1 MPRRKDWRK
10 VQAMQQ
16 RMEDGFVLKDVIESV
31 DTPQVKCL
39 DTALRTVFS
48 EHNSTFVTF
57 GGATFAVTKRN
68 EKYYVFDSHSRNT
81 AGLQVPNG
89 TSILMQYTTLLQ
101 VQQHCMNLA
110 RSMNLNADTQFEVT
124 GMTITS
130 DVEAHVNDHDL
141 SKSGNQP
148 DDTASETNEAE
159 HDVVH
164 LDEHENSQDDSVEII
179 NIDQNAML
187 FCPISS
193 DVCEQLC
200 EQLHIQHHCLPK
212 CQDHEF
218 GVEIGEPCRTVHIE
232 GDGNC
237 FFRSL
242 SFAISGKENNHRK
255 VRLAVVAHLREHA
268 ESFRPF
274 LRSGYDSVEQY
285 ISQSR
290 MWYVGTWATELEM
303 FAAANLLGTD
313 ICTFT
318 DNRWLRYPS
327 SQINTDSPN
336 TGRCIYLNHVGG
348 SHYEV
353 VVCVNT
359 LGALRN
365 SCTDKY
371 CEKHL
376 NSSVRT
382 RKRKANQLPVDER
395 QSVLKIQKL
404 DGTVSVHSQ
413 EVTPA
418 EEQTKK
424 TNKKYARAKAKR
436 EYIQA
441 KRKLEKDMPETSIL
455 NVKQS
460 KLTKEKQKYNTVP
473 ELRNRKKEASS
484 KRYKDDEAHRESVKN
499 YSQKQYAEDA
509 KHKATLKMYSTE
521 KYATD
526 SEHRAAVKTHSTEK
540 YATDSEHRAAV
551 KTYSTE
557 KYATDSEH
565 RETVKTYSSR
575 QYAKDPKHKKTLKS
589 RSTEK
594 YAKDAKHRESVKSA
608 SIAKYKT
615 SSEHREN
622 LKERQSARVIQ
633 IAKERKIMANVTRS
647 FVENISKGP
656 EFVCSVCHRRLF
668 KKQVVQCKKTVYE
681 SKGSNVAS
689 VSEKCITD
697 TYLHKCTDS
706 CDDQCP
712 FVNCPEGTLWIC
724 YTCHRKLLSGKMPG
738 EAVVNNLKLSPV
750 PMQLQCLNELEQH
763 LIALN
768 IPFMKMM
775 ALPKGGQHGVHG
787 PVVCV
792 PSNIEKS
799 TSMLPRCDVDDQMI
813 RVKLKR
819 KITYKGHYQYQFVN
833 KAHVKNALEYLQA
846 NNRWYGDVNFNEEWV
861 NPLPVIDE
869 EDETNY
875 SDTDT
880 DTLPDLDKD
889 SSNTQ
894 ITENNA
900 SEKEH
905 GLLLNTC
912 LQPLDIG
919 QEVLDQHFERITC
932 VAPAEENNP
941 VRVLTDES
949 NEARSFPVLFPSGSS
964 TFHDDR
970 EERITLARYLHTRL
984 MNADRRFAQNT
995 DYIFYAQYLS
1005 EIQQVMSNVS
1015 IAMRKGSQSYG
1026 KNVTAENLIDAD
1038 SLRGILK
1045 CDEGYRFLKPIR
1057 GTPPFWQS
1065 AQKDLFAMLRQLGV
1079 PTWFCSFSSADMRW
1093 PEMIETILRGEG
1105 DKRKAYE
1112 LDWSEKCF
1120 VLRKN
1125 PVTAARMFDQRFH
1138 YFLKE
1143 VIMSPAEP
1151 IGKIKDYFYR
1161 VEFQHRGSPHTHC
1174 LFWVENA
1181 PKIDKDNDEAV
1192 KSFIDKYVTCE
1203 MPSVE
1208 IDEELYNIVN
1218 SVQKHSTRHSKTCK
1232 KNGTTCRFNFPRP
1245 PSSETFISRPGGQ
1258 DINGKNKDEPNT
1270 LEQTCESVK
1279 LMTNI
1284 DAKAILKLIWQALTN
1299 DEQTFESVDALFTA
1313 VGISQDMFEI
1323 ACATLATKTNVVLK
1337 RKPNDV
1343 WVNQYNADLLRC
1355 WNANMDIQYVVDA
1368 YSCVVY
1374 IISYIS
1380 KAEREMGLL
1389 LNQAQK
1395 EANKDNTDAKS
1406 ALKKIGAVYLHNREV
1421 SAQEAVFRVCNLRLK
1436 EGSRKVQFIPTVD
1449 PVRMS
1454 LPLETLKN
1462 KQQSGELDE
1471 DEMWMTSIVD
1481 RYESRPKCDE
1491 FNNMCLATFCSEYR
1505 VVSKSEVARVSD
1517 EKRHSP
1523 LVTLQNGLGH
1533 VKKRTRTDAA
1543 IIRYA
1548 RFSRTKDPEKYYHS
1562 MLQLFLPY
1570 TFDTQL
1576 KPAAFNS
1583 YEEFYRTGA
1592 VQIANCPVET
1602 VKDIVDRNKAMFE
1615 QDAEVIDDAKDLFEQ
1630 SGQLEDAWAQI
1641 CPETESAR
1649 LECEDAHTC
1658 MSDEETEIES
1668 VRNMPDLLQTD
1679 NTLSKTEVLQSTV
1692 SRQEAET
1699 ILRSMNEEQADVFY
1713 KIRQWCLDKK
1723 NGKNPDAFKLFLTGG
1738 AGTGKSHLIKAI
1750 CYESTRLLAPIQS
1763 NPDDISV
1770 LLVAPTGVAAFNI
1783 NASTIH
1789 SALSIGIDAKLPY
1802 QPLGEEKVN
1811 SLRSKLQSIHILIID
1826 EISMVDHKLLS
1837 YIHGRLRQIKQ
1848 TSDYSPFGNVSVI
1861 AVGDFYQLPPV
1872 KGRPLYVGTNG
1883 YDLWNDNFSVTE
1895 LTTIMKQKD
1904 PAFAQLLNRLRTRK
1918 RSEPLETNDINM
1930 LMRQETGENDAD
1942 CIHIFATNAQVDE
1955 FNVTALH
1962 SKCTDPISIQAQ
1974 DFSRNLKTGKLEKR
1988 ENPHV
1993 KVYNSV
1999 LQKSLFVAIGARV
2012 MITKNIDTSDG
2023 LVNGVFGTISH
2034 ISLNDGEAFPSR
2046 IYVVFDNDKVGH
2058 KLRKLKGTAS
2068 ALQTNSTP
2076 IAPLEETVSNNGGI
2090 RRQFPL
2096 KLAWACT
2103 IHKVQGITVNKAVV
2117 SLGKIFAA
2125 GQAYVALSRVSS
2137 LGGLIIENF
2146 KESVIYSREKV
2157 EAAVSSMPKF
2167 MNANQKTYDGH
2178 ATCTFIMQN
2187 IEGLQSHIQ
2196 DLQND
2201 RRVLEAD
2208 FICLTETW
2216 LSDTHP
2222 LDEPKLDGFTLHH
2235 KPRAQSYESCE
2246 PILME
2251 LKNQSHGGVGVYCSE
2266 DTACE
2271 FPQFPVSNL
2280 EYLPFYVMELQA
2292 HVVIIYRPTSFKA
2305 DIFRKHLLQLVQE
2318 LEKHSARSIIMGDF
2332 NENVSS
2338 SSSIQTLMESNGF
2351 TQIVSGST
2359 TESGTLI
2366 DHVYVRGLENVSVQ
2380 ILPTYYGYHEAIEI
2394 KL

>member
-1 MPRRKDWRK
+1 M
-10 VQAMQQ
+10 
-16 RMEDGFVLKDVIESV
+16 
-31 DTPQVKCL
+31 
-39 DTALRTVFS
+39 
-48 EHNSTFVTF
+48 
-57 GGATFAVTKRN
+57 
-68 EKYYVFDSHSRNT
+68 
-81 AGLQVPNG
+81 
-89 TSILMQYTTLLQ
+89 
-101 VQQHCMNLA
+101 
-110 RSMNLNADTQFEVT
+110 
-124 GMTITS
+124 
-130 DVEAHVNDHDL
+130 
-141 SKSGNQP
+141 
-148 DDTASETNEAE
+148 
-159 HDVVH
+159 
-164 LDEHENSQDDSVEII
+164 
-179 NIDQNAML
+179 
-187 FCPISS
+187 
-193 DVCEQLC
+193 CEQLC
-200 EQLHIQHHCLPK
+200 KQLGIQHQCLSI

-218 GVEIGEPCRTVHIE
+218 GVEIGKPCRTVPID

-242 SFAISGKENNHRK
+242 SYVISGRENNHRK
-255 VRLAVVAHLREHA
+255 IRLAVVAHLREHA
-268 ESFRPF
+268 ESFHPF

-290 MWYVGTWATELEM
+290 MWYVRTWATELEIL
-303 FAAANLLGTD
+303 AAANLLGID

-318 DNRWLRYPS
+318 DNRWLRYPNT
-327 SQINTDSPN
+327 QINSDTAH
-336 TGRCIYLNHVGG
+336 TGRCIYLNHVGE
-348 SHYEV
+348 SHYDV
-353 VVCVNT
+353 VACVNT

-365 SCTDKY
+365 TCTDKY

-376 NSSVRT
+376 NSSVCRR
-382 RKRKANQLPVDER
+382 RKRNANHLSVDDRE
-395 QSVLKIQKL
+395 SVLKKQKL
-404 DGTVSVHSQ
+404 DSTLSTHSH
-413 EVTPA
+413 EVTIDKGEKINA
-418 EEQTKK
+418 KGKYAQTKA
-424 TNKKYARAKAKR
+424 KKEYMKAKR
-436 EYIQA
+436 
-441 KRKLEKDMPETSIL
+441 KSEKDESETFNL
-455 NVKQS
+455 NVKER
-460 KLTKEKQKYNTVP
+460 KLIKEKEKYNTVP
-473 ELRNRKKEASS
+473 EIRNRKKEASS
-484 KRYKDDEAHRESVKN
+484 MKYKHNEAHREFIKS
-499 YSQKQYAEDA
+499 YSKQQYADDA
-509 KHKATLKMYSTE
+509 KHKETLKMYSTE

-526 SEHRAAVKTHSTEK
+526 SEHREALKLHS
-540 YATDSEHRAAV
+540 SQ
-551 KTYSTE
+551 

-565 RETVKTYSSR
+565 REALKLHSSQKYATDSEHREALKLHSSQKYATDSEHREALKTHSSQKYATDSEHREALKTHSSQKYATDSEHREALKTYSSQKYATDSDHRESVKTYSSQKYATDSEHR
-575 QYAKDPKHKKTLKS
+575 ESVKTYSSQKYATDSEHRESVKTYSSQKYATDSEHREAVKTYSSQQYSKDPKHKETLKS
-589 RSTEK
+589 YSTQK
-594 YAKDAKHRESVKSA
+594 YAKDAVHRESVKTA

-622 LKERQSARVIQ
+622 LKERQSARVMQ
-633 IAKERKIMANVTRS
+633 ITKQRKIMTNVTKS
-647 FVENISKGP
+647 FVKNISEGP

-668 KKQVVQCKKTVYE
+668 KKQVIQCKRTVYE
-681 SKGSNVAS
+681 SKGNNVAA

-697 TYLHKCTDS
+697 TYLHKCTNS
-706 CDDQCP
+706 CDDQCS

-724 YTCHRKLLSGKMPG
+724 YTCHRKLLSGKMPA
-738 EAVVNNLKLSPV
+738 EAVVNNLELSPV
-750 PMQLQCLNELEQH
+750 PMPLQCLNELEQH

-792 PSNIEKS
+792 PSNIQKS
-799 TSMLPRCDVDDQMI
+799 TSILPRCDVDDQMI

-833 KAHVKNALEYLQA
+833 KAHVNNALEYLRT
-846 NNRWYGDVNFNEEWV
+846 NNTWYRDVNINEEWV
-861 NPLPVIDE
+861 NPLPVIPE
-869 EDETNY
+869 ENEIND

-889 SSNTQ
+889 RSRLQ
-894 ITENNA
+894 ITDNIE

-919 QEVLDQHFERITC
+919 QEVLDQHFEKITC

-941 VRVLTDES
+941 VRVLTDKS

-984 MNADRRFAQNT
+984 MNADCRFAQNT

-1005 EIQQVMSNVS
+1005 EVEQVMSNVS
-1015 IAMRKGSQSYG
+1015 IAMRKGSQCHG
-1026 KNVTAENLIDAD
+1026 RKVTTENLTDAD

-1045 CDEGYRFLKPIR
+1045 SDEGYRFLKPIR

-1093 PEMIETILRGEG
+1093 PEMIETILREKG
-1105 DKRKAYE
+1105 DKRKASE

-1138 YFLKE
+1138 CFLKE

-1174 LFWVENA
+1174 LFWVDNA

-1192 KSFIDKYVTCE
+1192 KSFIDNYVTCE

-1208 IDEELYNIVN
+1208 NDEELYNIVN
-1218 SVQKHSTRHSKTCK
+1218 SVQKHSKRHSKTCN

-1245 PSSETFISRPGGQ
+1245 PSSETFISRPGDQ
-1258 DINGKNKDEPNT
+1258 DTNEKNKNEPKT
-1270 LEQTCESVK
+1270 LEQTRESVK

-1284 DAKAILKLIWQALTN
+1284 DAKAILKLIWRALTN
-1299 DEQTFESVDALFTA
+1299 DEQTFESVEALFTTI
-1313 VGISQDMFEI
+1313 GISQDMFEL

-1343 WVNQYNADLLRC
+1343 WINQYNANLLRC

-1389 LNQAQK
+1389 LNHAQK

-1449 PVRMS
+1449 PVKMS
-1454 LPLETLKN
+1454 LPLKTLKN
-1462 KQQSGELDE
+1462 KQQNGELDE

-1481 RYESRPKCDE
+1481 RYKSRPKGDE

-1505 VVSKSEVARVSD
+1505 VVSKSEVTRVSD
-1517 EKRHSP
+1517 AKRHSP

-1543 IIRYA
+1543 VIRYA

-1576 KPAAFNS
+1576 KPDAFNS
-1583 YEEFYRTGA
+1583 YEDFYRTGA

-1602 VKDIVDRNKAMFE
+1602 VKEIVDRNKGMFE
-1615 QDAEVIDDAKDLFEQ
+1615 KDAEVIDDAEELFEQ
-1630 SGQLEDAWAQI
+1630 FGQLEDAWAQI
-1641 CPETESAR
+1641 CPETESER
-1649 LECEDAHTC
+1649 LECEDAHTRI
-1658 MSDEETEIES
+1658 SDEETETES
-1668 VRNMPDLLQTD
+1668 VRNMPDLLQPN
-1679 NTLSKTEVLQSTV
+1679 NTLSKTELLQSTV
-1692 SRQEAET
+1692 SRQEANT
-1699 ILRSMNEEQADVFY
+1699 ILRSMNKEQADIFY

-1738 AGTGKSHLIKAI
+1738 AGTGKSRLIKAI
-1750 CYESTRLLAPIQS
+1750 CYESTRLLAPIQN

-1848 TSDYSPFGNVSVI
+1848 TADYSPFGNVSVI

-1872 KGRPLYVGTNG
+1872 KGTPLYVGTNG
-1883 YDLWNDNFSVTE
+1883 FDLWNDNFSIAE
-1895 LTTIMKQKD
+1895 LTMIMRQKD

-1918 RSEPLETNDINM
+1918 RSEPLETSDVNM
-1930 LMRQETGENDAD
+1930 LMQQETGIEDAD
-1942 CIHIFATNAQVDE
+1942 SIHIFATNAQVDE

-2034 ISLNDGEAFPSR
+2034 ISLTDGEAFPSS

-2058 KLRKLKGTAS
+2058 KLRNLKGTAS
-2068 ALQTNSTP
+2068 ALQTTSTP
-2076 IAPLEETVSNNGGI
+2076 ISPLEETVSNNGGI

-2146 KESVIYSREKV
+2146 KESVIYSSEKV
-2157 EAAVSSMPKF
+2157 EAAVSCMPKF
-2167 MNANQKTYDGH
+2167 MNANQRLNDGH
-2178 ATCTFIMQN
+2178 ATCTFILQN

-2201 RRVLEAD
+2201 RRFFEAD

-2216 LSDTHP
+2216 LSDTHLP
-2222 LDEPKLDGFTLHH
+2222 DEPKLDRFTLHH
-2235 KPRAQSYESCE
+2235 KTRSQSYESSE
-2246 PILME
+2246 QMLME
-2251 LKNQSHGGVGVYCSE
+2251 LKNQTHGGVGVYCSE
-2266 DTACE
+2266 NKTCE
-2271 FPQFPVSNL
+2271 FPQFPVTNL
-2280 EYLPFYVMELQA
+2280 EYLAFYVMELQA
-2292 HVVIIYRPTSFKA
+2292 HVVIIYRPNSYKV

-2318 LEKHSARSIIMGDF
+2318 LDKHSARSIIMGDF
-2332 NENVSS
+2332 NENVFS

-2351 TQIVSGST
+2351 TQIVSEST

-2366 DHVYVRGLENVSVQ
+2366 DHVYVRGLENVLVH

>member
-1 MPRRKDWRK
+1 MCGRPHHLLNVATIFHGTHVEEYLQYDTERQTKTRTGADARNMRDTKPRAYAIPQTPEKDPVALYKLSLEKRPDAMLSDDTPFFLAITINYQRKEHDMPRRKDWRK

-16 RMEDGFVLKDVIESV
+16 RMEEYHLPKKDTGE
-31 DTPQVKCL
+31 
-39 DTALRTVFS
+39 
-48 EHNSTFVTF
+48 
-57 GGATFAVTKRN
+57 RN
-68 EKYYVFDSHSRNT
+68 
-81 AGLQVPNG
+81 P
-89 TSILMQYTTLLQ
+89 

-130 DVEAHVNDHDL
+130 DVEAPVNDHDL
-141 SKSGNQP
+141 SNSGNQP
-148 DDTASETNEAE
+148 DDTASETNETE
-159 HDVVH
+159 HDV
-164 LDEHENSQDDSVEII
+164 
-179 NIDQNAML
+179 
-187 FCPISS
+187 
-193 DVCEQLC
+193 
-200 EQLHIQHHCLPK
+200 
-212 CQDHEF
+212 
-218 GVEIGEPCRTVHIE
+218 
-232 GDGNC
+232 
-237 FFRSL
+237 
-242 SFAISGKENNHRK
+242 
-255 VRLAVVAHLREHA
+255 
-268 ESFRPF
+268 
-274 LRSGYDSVEQY
+274 
-285 ISQSR
+285 
-290 MWYVGTWATELEM
+290 
-303 FAAANLLGTD
+303 
-313 ICTFT
+313 
-318 DNRWLRYPS
+318 
-327 SQINTDSPN
+327 
-336 TGRCIYLNHVGG
+336 
-348 SHYEV
+348 
-353 VVCVNT
+353 
-359 LGALRN
+359 
-365 SCTDKY
+365 
-371 CEKHL
+371 
-376 NSSVRT
+376 
-382 RKRKANQLPVDER
+382 
-395 QSVLKIQKL
+395 
-404 DGTVSVHSQ
+404 
-413 EVTPA
+413 
-418 EEQTKK
+418 
-424 TNKKYARAKAKR
+424 
-436 EYIQA
+436 
-441 KRKLEKDMPETSIL
+441 
-455 NVKQS
+455 S

-473 ELRNRKKEASS
+473 EFRNRKKETSS
-484 KRYKDDEAHRESVKN
+484 SRYRDDDAHRESVKN
-499 YSQKQYAEDA
+499 YSRKQYAEDA
-509 KHKATLKMYSTE
+509 KHKATLKMYSSG

-526 SEHRAAVKTHSTEK
+526 SEHRAAVKTYSSEK

-551 KTYSTE
+551 KTYSSE

-565 RETVKTYSSR
+565 RAAVKTYSSEKYATDSEHR
-575 QYAKDPKHKKTLKS
+575 AAVKTYSSLQYAKDPKHKEKLKS
-589 RSTEK
+589 LSTEKYAKDPKHRETVKTYSTDKYAKDAEHMETVKTYSTEK
-594 YAKDAKHRESVKSA
+594 YAKDAKHRETVKTYSTDKY
-608 SIAKYKT
+608 AKDAK
-615 SSEHREN
+615 HRET
-622 LKERQSARVIQ
+622 
-633 IAKERKIMANVTRS
+633 AKTYSTDKYA
-647 FVENISKGP
+647 KDAK
-656 EFVCSVCHRRLF
+656 HRET
-668 KKQVVQCKKTVYE
+668 VKTY
-681 SKGSNVAS
+681 S
-689 VSEKCITD
+689 TD
-697 TYLHKCTDS
+697 KYAKDAKHRETVKTYSTDKYAK
-706 CDDQCP
+706 DAK
-712 FVNCPEGTLWIC
+712 
-724 YTCHRKLLSGKMPG
+724 HRETVKTY
-738 EAVVNNLKLSPV
+738 
-750 PMQLQCLNELEQH
+750 
-763 LIALN
+763 
-768 IPFMKMM
+768 
-775 ALPKGGQHGVHG
+775 
-787 PVVCV
+787 
-792 PSNIEKS
+792 S
-799 TSMLPRCDVDDQMI
+799 TDKYAKDAKHR
-813 RVKLKR
+813 
-819 KITYKGHYQYQFVN
+819 
-833 KAHVKNALEYLQA
+833 
-846 NNRWYGDVNFNEEWV
+846 
-861 NPLPVIDE
+861 
-869 EDETNY
+869 ET
-875 SDTDT
+875 
-880 DTLPDLDKD
+880 
-889 SSNTQ
+889 
-894 ITENNA
+894 
-900 SEKEH
+900 
-905 GLLLNTC
+905 
-912 LQPLDIG
+912 PLDIG

-941 VRVLTDES
+941 VRVLTDKS

-1005 EIQQVMSNVS
+1005 EIQQVLSNVS
-1015 IAMRKGSQSYG
+1015 IAMRKGSQSYCR
-1026 KNVTAENLIDAD
+1026 NVTAENLTDSD

-1045 CDEGYRFLKPIR
+1045 SDEGYRFLKPIR

-1093 PEMIETILRGEG
+1093 PEMIETILRAEG

-1138 YFLKE
+1138 CFLKE

-1181 PKIDKDNDEAV
+1181 PKIDKDTDEAV

-1208 IDEELYNIVN
+1208 IDEEMYNIVN
-1218 SVQKHSTRHSKTCK
+1218 SVQKHSARHSKSCK

-1245 PSSETFISRPGGQ
+1245 PSSETFISRPSGQ

-1323 ACATLATKTNVVLK
+1323 ACAILSTKTNVVLK

-1481 RYESRPKCDE
+1481 RYKSRPKGDE
-1491 FNNMCLATFCSEYR
+1491 FNSMCLATFCSEYR
-1505 VVSKSEVARVSD
+1505 VVSKSEVTRVSD

-1533 VKKRTRTDAA
+1533 VKKRTRTDSA

-1583 YEEFYRTGA
+1583 YEEFYQTGA

-1615 QDAEVIDDAKDLFEQ
+1615 QDAEVIDNAKELFEQ

-1641 CPETESAR
+1641 CPETESER

-1658 MSDEETEIES
+1658 MSDEETES

-1679 NTLSKTEVLQSTV
+1679 KTLSKTELLQSTV

-1723 NGKNPDAFKLFLTGG
+1723 NGKNPEAFKLFLTGG

-1802 QPLGEEKVN
+1802 QPL
-1811 SLRSKLQSIHILIID
+1811 
-1826 EISMVDHKLLS
+1826 
-1837 YIHGRLRQIKQ
+1837 
-1848 TSDYSPFGNVSVI
+1848 
-1861 AVGDFYQLPPV
+1861 
-1872 KGRPLYVGTNG
+1872 
-1883 YDLWNDNFSVTE
+1883 E
-1895 LTTIMKQKD
+1895 LTTIMRQKD

-1918 RSEPLETNDINM
+1918 RSQPLVTSDINM
-1930 LMRQETGENDAD
+1930 LKRQETGEDDAD

-2034 ISLNDGEAFPSR
+2034 ISFTDGEAFPSR

-2058 KLRKLKGTAS
+2058 KLRNLKETAS

-2137 LGGLIIENF
+2137 LGGLIIDNF
-2146 KESVIYSREKV
+2146 KESVIYSSEKV

-2167 MNANQKTYDGH
+2167 MNANQKLHDGH

-2201 RRVLEAD
+2201 LYDLTIIIMPHINKVGEGYWQQVGLRFYSNVIDKIKEKHGKYADLAFEMQRLQPKYQLVRHPIVLGAVGLVAPNLLTDIERVPAFATRKTAILTNLVLQKAAVLESLH
-2208 FICLTETW
+2208 ILRKV
-2216 LSDTHP
+2216 LG
-2222 LDEPKLDGFTLHH
+2222 GF
-2235 KPRAQSYESCE
+2235 
-2246 PILME
+2246 
-2251 LKNQSHGGVGVYCSE
+2251 
-2266 DTACE
+2266 D
-2271 FPQFPVSNL
+2271 
-2280 EYLPFYVMELQA
+2280 
-2292 HVVIIYRPTSFKA
+2292 
-2305 DIFRKHLLQLVQE
+2305 
-2318 LEKHSARSIIMGDF
+2318 
-2332 NENVSS
+2332 
-2338 SSSIQTLMESNGF
+2338 
-2351 TQIVSGST
+2351 
-2359 TESGTLI
+2359 
-2366 DHVYVRGLENVSVQ
+2366 
-2380 ILPTYYGYHEAIEI
+2380 
-2394 KL
+2394 

>member
-1 MPRRKDWRK
+1 
-10 VQAMQQ
+10 
-16 RMEDGFVLKDVIESV
+16 
-31 DTPQVKCL
+31 
-39 DTALRTVFS
+39 
-48 EHNSTFVTF
+48 
-57 GGATFAVTKRN
+57 
-68 EKYYVFDSHSRNT
+68 
-81 AGLQVPNG
+81 
-89 TSILMQYTTLLQ
+89 
-101 VQQHCMNLA
+101 
-110 RSMNLNADTQFEVT
+110 
-124 GMTITS
+124 
-130 DVEAHVNDHDL
+130 
-141 SKSGNQP
+141 
-148 DDTASETNEAE
+148 
-159 HDVVH
+159 
-164 LDEHENSQDDSVEII
+164 
-179 NIDQNAML
+179 
-187 FCPISS
+187 
-193 DVCEQLC
+193 
-200 EQLHIQHHCLPK
+200 
-212 CQDHEF
+212 
-218 GVEIGEPCRTVHIE
+218 
-232 GDGNC
+232 
-237 FFRSL
+237 
-242 SFAISGKENNHRK
+242 
-255 VRLAVVAHLREHA
+255 
-268 ESFRPF
+268 
-274 LRSGYDSVEQY
+274 
-285 ISQSR
+285 
-290 MWYVGTWATELEM
+290 
-303 FAAANLLGTD
+303 
-313 ICTFT
+313 
-318 DNRWLRYPS
+318 
-327 SQINTDSPN
+327 
-336 TGRCIYLNHVGG
+336 
-348 SHYEV
+348 
-353 VVCVNT
+353 
-359 LGALRN
+359 
-365 SCTDKY
+365 
-371 CEKHL
+371 
-376 NSSVRT
+376 
-382 RKRKANQLPVDER
+382 
-395 QSVLKIQKL
+395 
-404 DGTVSVHSQ
+404 
-413 EVTPA
+413 
-418 EEQTKK
+418 
-424 TNKKYARAKAKR
+424 
-436 EYIQA
+436 
-441 KRKLEKDMPETSIL
+441 
-455 NVKQS
+455 
-460 KLTKEKQKYNTVP
+460 
-473 ELRNRKKEASS
+473 
-484 KRYKDDEAHRESVKN
+484 
-499 YSQKQYAEDA
+499 
-509 KHKATLKMYSTE
+509 
-521 KYATD
+521 
-526 SEHRAAVKTHSTEK
+526 
-540 YATDSEHRAAV
+540 
-551 KTYSTE
+551 
-557 KYATDSEH
+557 
-565 RETVKTYSSR
+565 
-575 QYAKDPKHKKTLKS
+575 
-589 RSTEK
+589 
-594 YAKDAKHRESVKSA
+594 
-608 SIAKYKT
+608 
-615 SSEHREN
+615 
-622 LKERQSARVIQ
+622 
-633 IAKERKIMANVTRS
+633 
-647 FVENISKGP
+647 
-656 EFVCSVCHRRLF
+656 
-668 KKQVVQCKKTVYE
+668 
-681 SKGSNVAS
+681 
-689 VSEKCITD
+689 
-697 TYLHKCTDS
+697 
-706 CDDQCP
+706 
-712 FVNCPEGTLWIC
+712 
-724 YTCHRKLLSGKMPG
+724 
-738 EAVVNNLKLSPV
+738 
-750 PMQLQCLNELEQH
+750 
-763 LIALN
+763 
-768 IPFMKMM
+768 
-775 ALPKGGQHGVHG
+775 
-787 PVVCV
+787 
-792 PSNIEKS
+792 
-799 TSMLPRCDVDDQMI
+799 
-813 RVKLKR
+813 
-819 KITYKGHYQYQFVN
+819 
-833 KAHVKNALEYLQA
+833 
-846 NNRWYGDVNFNEEWV
+846 
-861 NPLPVIDE
+861 
-869 EDETNY
+869 
-875 SDTDT
+875 
-880 DTLPDLDKD
+880 
-889 SSNTQ
+889 
-894 ITENNA
+894 
-900 SEKEH
+900 
-905 GLLLNTC
+905 
-912 LQPLDIG
+912 
-919 QEVLDQHFERITC
+919 
-932 VAPAEENNP
+932 
-941 VRVLTDES
+941 
-949 NEARSFPVLFPSGSS
+949 
-964 TFHDDR
+964 
-970 EERITLARYLHTRL
+970 
-984 MNADRRFAQNT
+984 
-995 DYIFYAQYLS
+995 
-1005 EIQQVMSNVS
+1005 
-1015 IAMRKGSQSYG
+1015 
-1026 KNVTAENLIDAD
+1026 
-1038 SLRGILK
+1038 
-1045 CDEGYRFLKPIR
+1045 
-1057 GTPPFWQS
+1057 
-1065 AQKDLFAMLRQLGV
+1065 
-1079 PTWFCSFSSADMRW
+1079 
-1093 PEMIETILRGEG
+1093 MIETILRAEG

-1138 YFLKE
+1138 CFLKE

-1181 PKIDKDNDEAV
+1181 PKIDKDTDEAV
-1192 KSFIDKYVTCE
+1192 KSFIDKYITCE

-1218 SVQKHSTRHSKTCK
+1218 SVQKHSARHSKTCK

-1258 DINGKNKDEPNT
+1258 DINDKNKDEPNT

-1481 RYESRPKCDE
+1481 RYKSRPKGFE
-1491 FNNMCLATFCSEYR
+1491 FNSMCLATFCSEYR
-1505 VVSKSEVARVSD
+1505 VVSKSEVTRASD

-1583 YEEFYRTGA
+1583 YEEFYQTGA

-1615 QDAEVIDDAKDLFEQ
+1615 QDAEVIDDAKELFEQ

-1641 CPETESAR
+1641 CPETESER

-1658 MSDEETEIES
+1658 MSDEETES

-1679 NTLSKTEVLQSTV
+1679 KTLSKTELLQSTV

-1763 NPDDISV
+1763 NPDDMSV

-1883 YDLWNDNFSVTE
+1883 YDLWNDNFTVTE
-1895 LTTIMKQKD
+1895 LTTIMRQKD

-1918 RSEPLETNDINM
+1918 RSQPLETSDINM
-1930 LMRQETGENDAD
+1930 LKRQETGEDDAD

-2034 ISLNDGEAFPSR
+2034 ISLTDGEAFPSR
-2046 IYVVFDNDKVGH
+2046 IYVVFDNDKVSH
-2058 KLRKLKGTAS
+2058 KLRNLKETAS

-2146 KESVIYSREKV
+2146 KESVIYCSEKV

-2167 MNANQKTYDGH
+2167 MNANQKLHDGH

-2201 RRVLEAD
+2201 LYD
-2208 FICLTETW
+2208 LTITIMPRINKVGEGYCNGFR
-2216 LSDTHP
+2216 LS
-2222 LDEPKLDGFTLHH
+2222 G
-2235 KPRAQSYESCE
+2235 RS
-2246 PILME
+2246 
-2251 LKNQSHGGVGVYCSE
+2251 
-2266 DTACE
+2266 
-2271 FPQFPVSNL
+2271 
-2280 EYLPFYVMELQA
+2280 
-2292 HVVIIYRPTSFKA
+2292 
-2305 DIFRKHLLQLVQE
+2305 E
-2318 LEKHSARSIIMGDF
+2318 LELIGFFFNMF
-2332 NENVSS
+2332 NEW
-2338 SSSIQTLMESNGF
+2338 
-2351 TQIVSGST
+2351 
-2359 TESGTLI
+2359 
-2366 DHVYVRGLENVSVQ
+2366 
-2380 ILPTYYGYHEAIEI
+2380 
-2394 KL
+2394 